1 MAIVYRLEKKKILRS
16 QINLIKKVLSVLR
29 RIEEVLNNENDSDKN
44 RSYQELILEE
54 TQMEIE
60 WREELQSNSELPL
73 EEKKR
78 AMEKLE

>member
-60 WREELQSNSELPL
+60 WREELQRNSELPL